1 MEFRSAIQGAFS
13 PEEHARFAKDVTC
26 HIPVVNHGYQCWKR
40 FHRDHTRFGKTAS
53 MNHRQKITIKDV
65 ARKAGCGIATA
76 SRVLNKSGP
85 ASTEARE
92 RVEMAARELGFSFS
106 ALGRALQGGRSMT
119 IGCLIPSLANP
130 VFAEAVQGVQETLA
144 PTGYQLLIASS
155 NYDGEADN
163 EAIATF
169 AAKEVDGLIVTMVA
183 PERSVALKHARQ
195 HGLPVSLMF
204 HDPIDG
210 LLTAHVD
217 NFEAAREVARQFAA
231 HGHRHTAFL
240 ALRFSTSDRSR
251 NRYAGFGAECRA
263 RGMQDPA
270 LIELDEAEANTPE
283 LLAAILATHGGLT
296 AIFASNDFLAIAV
309 QKAARLMGKSVP
321 RDLSVVGFD
330 GIEIGRL
337 LDVPLATIETT
348 PDAMGRQAAQ
358 TLLDMMQGKPG
369 VQYPPLPFDFRA
381 GATLGRP
388 RTESRDDDQVRPR
401 PPSVHSLKTDLKQ
414 G

>member
-1 MEFRSAIQGAFS
+1 M
-13 PEEHARFAKDVTC
+13 
-26 HIPVVNHGYQCWKR
+26 
-40 FHRDHTRFGKTAS
+40 DHK
-53 MNHRQKITIKDV
+53 QKVTIKDV

-85 ASTEARE
+85 ASAEARE
-92 RVEMAARELGFSFS
+92 RVELAASELGFSFS

-119 IGCLIPSLANP
+119 IGCLVPSLANP

-144 PTGYQLLIASS
+144 GTGYQLLIASS
-155 NYDGEADN
+155 NYDGVADN
-163 EAIATF
+163 EAIATL

-183 PERSVALKHARQ
+183 PERSAALKQARL

-210 LLTAHVD
+210 FPTAHVD
-217 NFEAAREVARQFAA
+217 NYEAAREVARRFADL
-231 HGHRHTAFL
+231 GHRQTAFL

-251 NRYAGFGAECRA
+251 NRYAGFHAECRA
-263 RGMQDPA
+263 RGMPDPA
-270 LIELDEAEANTPE
+270 LIELGEAEANTPE
-283 LLAAILATHGGLT
+283 LLAAILAAHGSLT

-337 LDVPLATIETT
+337 LDVPLATIETA
-348 PDAMGRQAAQ
+348 PNAMGRQAAQ
-358 TLLDMMQGKPG
+358 TLLEIMQGEPG
-369 VQYPPLPFDFRA
+369 LQRPPLPFNFRA
-381 GATLGRP
+381 GATLAPP
-388 RTESRDDDQVRPR
+388 RTKSRDDDQVRPR